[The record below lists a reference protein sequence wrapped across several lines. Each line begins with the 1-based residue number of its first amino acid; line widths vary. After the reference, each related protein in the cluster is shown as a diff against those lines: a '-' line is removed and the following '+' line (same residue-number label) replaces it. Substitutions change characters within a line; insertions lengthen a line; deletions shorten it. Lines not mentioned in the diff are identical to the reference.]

1 MAKRPLTANE
11 LRKLAEA
18 ADGIRDK
25 TAYVVWSGDEPQVK
39 TKLDDGDE
47 LIVECETRNDAKKR
61 ASFTSIVLDPPLI
74 DADGNAIKNIADK
87 YDAMFWSEAAVEK
100 FAIPYYA
107 RFTSPQDL
115 ARMLDA
121 FNHPTTLAMMHPP
134 LSYCHFMTSIRRERD
149 GKSGVE
155 VLGLKEFEASR

>member
-47 LIVECETRNDAKKR
+47 LIVECKTRNDTKAR
-61 ASFTSIVLDPPLI
+61 AAFKSIMLDPPLI
-74 DADGNAIKNIADK
+74 DANGKPIEHIADK

-100 FAIPYYA
+100 FVIPYYA
-107 RFTSPQDL
+107 RFKSPQDL
-115 ARMLDA
+115 VRIRDA
-121 FNHPTTLAMMHPP
+121 FIHPATIAVIHPP
-134 LSYCHFMTSIRRERD
+134 VSIIQFLSSIRS
-149 GKSGVE
+149 GKSGRKGVE
-155 VLGLKEFEASR
+155 VLGLNELESSR

>member
-47 LIVECETRNDAKKR
+47 LIVECETRNDAKGR
-61 ASFTSIVLDPPLI
+61 AAFKSIVLDPPLI

-100 FAIPYYA
+100 FVIPYYA
-107 RFTSPQDL
+107 RFKSPQDL
-115 ARMLDA
+115 TRILDA
-121 FNHPTTLAMMHPP
+121 FNHPTTMAMIHPP
-134 LSYCHFMTSIRRERD
+134 ASNIQYMLSKRSAKS
-149 GKSGVE
+149 GKEGVE
-155 VLGLKEFEASR
+155 VLGLKDFESSR